1 MLGRIRD
8 LTAAVLVVV
17 AVLLPARVEAQVS
30 LIRDAEIES
39 TIREYSTPIFQA
51 AGITPSSVEIFL
63 VNDDSLNAFVTP
75 GMRMFIHTGLLEKA
89 DTPNQ
94 VIGVIAHETGHI
106 AAGHNLGRRDQY
118 DQAGL
123 TALAGYLLGLGAAI
137 LSGSPELG
145 QAAIIASQ
153 DIAIKSFLSFTR
165 GQESAADQ
173 AAVRYLEAARL
184 DPSGLRDFFEVLSDQ
199 MALLGQN
206 QDPYLTTHPL
216 TEDRINFLNEAVR
229 QSPYAGQKPA
239 QELLHQH
246 KRMQAK
252 LIGFL
257 KPAQTVFREYPEEDD
272 SLYARY
278 ARAIAH
284 YRRSDM
290 DAALPAIDSLI
301 AENPDDPYFH
311 ELRGQMLY
319 EHQRVAEALPAYQK
333 AVELLPREPQLRL
346 RLAEV
351 QLALEDPQLTQTALD
366 HLSFVLAE
374 EPKNAR
380 GWRLASTAHARLGDK
395 GQTSLAL
402 AEWNYARGK
411 FREAVGQARA
421 AQKTLEQHSPAW
433 LRAQDLEQ
441 HAEREYRREQD
452 RKNN

>member
-39 TIREYSTPIFQA
+39 TIREYATPIFQA

-75 GMRMFIHTGLLEKA
+75 GMRMFINTGLLEKA
-89 DTPNQ
+89 ETPAQ

-106 AAGHNLGRRDQY
+106 AAGHNLGRRDEF
-118 DQAGL
+118 DRAGL
-123 TALAGYLLGLGAAI
+123 TALAAYLLGLGAAI

-145 QAAIIASQ
+145 QATIMAGQ

-173 AAVRYLEAARL
+173 AAVRYLDAAQM
-184 DPSGLRDFFEVLSDQ
+184 DPSGLRDFFEILSDQ

-216 TEDRINFLNEAVR
+216 TQDRITFLNQAVSESR
-229 QSPYAGQKPA
+229 YSGQQSDAH
-239 QELLHQH
+239 LVHQH

-257 KPAQTVFREYPEEDD
+257 KPAQTVFRTYPEEDN

-278 ARAIAH
+278 ARAIAY
-284 YRRSDM
+284 YRRSDI
-290 DAALPAIDSLI
+290 DAALPVIDSLI
-301 AENPDDPYFH
+301 EENPGDPYFY
-311 ELRGQMLY
+311 ELRGQMLF
-319 EHQRVAEALPAYQK
+319 EHQRIADALPAYQK

-351 QLALEDPQLTQTALD
+351 QLALEDPQLTQPALD
-366 HLSFVLAE
+366 NLSFVLAE
-374 EPKNAR
+374 EPNNAR

-402 AEWNYARGK
+402 AEWNYARGE

-421 AQKTLEQHSPAW
+421 AQKTLQEHSPAW

-441 HAEREYRREQD
+441 YAEREYRRKQE
-452 RKNN
+452 REKN